1 MMQATEQA
9 PPTASGATADTAAD
23 AAPEEAVADTAPGEL
38 VAALYAV
45 LNGTRQLSRGRDELD
60 RASLGVLHQVS
71 TEGPVRLS
79 DVACGVGL
87 DASTVSRHVRALA
100 DADLVTRTE
109 DPEDGRAA
117 LLSVTRGGKA
127 VLRRTFERRRAT
139 LGAALRGWSLADRE
153 LLTDLMTRL
162 AADLADQ
169 PGGKNR

>member
-1 MMQATEQA
+1 MVQATDRV
-9 PPTASGATADTAAD
+9 PPAARGATADAATD
-23 AAPEEAVADTAPGEL
+23 AAPEQL

-60 RASLGVLHQVS
+60 RASLGVLHQIS
-71 TEGPVRLS
+71 SEGPVRLC

-139 LGAALRGWSLADRE
+139 LGAALCGWSAADRE
-153 LLTDLMTRL
+153 SLTDLMTRL
-162 AADLADQ
+162 ATDLADQ